1 MSTEANKQVVQTFIN
16 CMQQQD
22 YESLETLLDDEF
34 QWVVPSRSETLAGLP
49 LVRDKQFT
57 LQRIRDNR
65 VRMKEG
71 MRLTPFAWTAEGD
84 RVAVEAEGT
93 IVWESGKVYNNLYHL
108 AFVLRGGRILKF
120 TEYCDFLYA
129 WETNPLL
136 QNLGRNPS

>member
-1 MSTEANKQVVQTFIN
+1 PPAFPSHPCEGGDIVSTEANKQVVQTFIN

-93 IVWESGKVYNNLYHL
+93 IVWESGKVYNNL
-108 AFVLRGGRILKF
+108 
-120 TEYCDFLYA
+120 
-129 WETNPLL
+129 
-136 QNLGRNPS
+136 